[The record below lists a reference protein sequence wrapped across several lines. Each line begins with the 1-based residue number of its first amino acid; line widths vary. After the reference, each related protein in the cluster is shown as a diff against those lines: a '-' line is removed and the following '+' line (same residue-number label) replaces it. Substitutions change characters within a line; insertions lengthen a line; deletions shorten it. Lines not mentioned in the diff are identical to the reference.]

1 MFFQKNLELDAI
13 LRFLWGFFLI
23 VNVIL
28 CQWFWAQM
36 FWLSCSSWLGFKSRN
51 WIFFCFVNIS
61 KKRVIFY
68 MFFKVN
74 IFSVFHAKSSDYCH
88 LLKYCIWK
96 IQYTLSL
103 IFIPLVLFLQY
114 QVHLKFNIYIFLNG
128 VYKF

>member
-1 MFFQKNLELDAI
+1 MLFQKNLELDAI
-13 LRFLWGFFLI
+13 LRFLWGFFFI
-23 VNVIL
+23 VNIIL

-36 FWLSCSSWLGFKSRN
+36 FWLSCSSWLEFKSRN
-51 WIFFCFVNIS
+51 WIFFYFVNIS

-74 IFSVFHAKSSDYCH
+74 IFQFFMQKVLVIVIYWSIVFE
-88 LLKYCIWK
+88 K

-103 IFIPLVLFLQY
+103 IFIPLVLFLQS